1 MMSGN
6 GSMTVGDMAPY
17 IIGAGVVVLA
27 VIVFFVLRLFR
38 RSS

>member
-6 GSMTVGDMAPY
+6 GSMTLGDMAPY

-27 VIVFFVLRLFR
+27 IVVFVVVRMFR
-38 RSS
+38 RGS

>member
-6 GSMTVGDMAPY
+6 GSMTLGDMAPY
-17 IIGAGVVVLA
+17 LIGAGVVVLVVVA
-27 VIVFFVLRLFR
+27 VLIVRLFR

>member
-6 GSMTVGDMAPY
+6 GSMTFGDMAPY
-17 IIGAGVVVLA
+17 LIGAGIVVLA
-27 VIVFFVLRLFR
+27 VVVFFVVRMSR

>member
-17 IIGAGVVVLA
+17 LIGAGVVVLA
-27 VIVFFVLRLFR
+27 VIVFFVVRLFR